1 MPVSS
6 STRTQV
12 PSVASPA
19 PAQAEPCMRWTYCV
33 NCSSSN
39 CFLLLFCILTVNVLP
54 GPDWPWRC
62 YLFNRPRHFLSH
74 VRLFLQVQV
83 ISRVLCTKLGKVKSD
98 PVLIFAQKLDLSLRN
113 LRKKN

>member
-1 MPVSS
+1 MHEVDILRQLLFKQLFSS
-6 STRTQV
+6 S
-12 PSVASPA
+12 
-19 PAQAEPCMRWTYCV
+19 
-33 NCSSSN
+33 
-39 CFLLLFCILTVNVLP
+39 FCIPTVNVLP

-113 LRKKN
+113 LRKKIKN